1 MPTAILATSDGPLLR
16 LPYLYPCSSLA
27 LPGPASAAPPSDADG
42 HGTGSGTRP
51 RRLHSQGS
59 SRYAPPVPNPD
70 FPAAARRHHQ
80 DARLLLD
87 DRRWPNADHLAG
99 VAAECGL
106 KAILLGYF
114 GATLGNNSRP
124 VWGQPAKPLGHVNH
138 LWNELPLIISGR
150 SAPVFAAL
158 IAGPPPQPFAS
169 WDIADRY
176 SDGNTITEQCAREHL
191 DMAKKIMGL
200 LEQAVLNGVVP

>member
-1 MPTAILATSDGPLLR
+1 MQTGTYRLR
-16 LPYLYPCSSLA
+16 
-27 LPGPASAAPPSDADG
+27 
-42 HGTGSGTRP
+42 TRP

-70 FPAAARRHHQ
+70 FSAAARRHHQ
-80 DARLLLD
+80 DARFLLD

-124 VWGQPAKPLGHVNH
+124 VWGQPAKTLGHVNH
-138 LWNELPLIISGR
+138 LWSELPLIISGR

-176 SDGNTITEQCAREHL
+176 SDGNTITEQYAREHL
-191 DMAKKIMGL
+191 DMTKKIMGL